1 MKQLASLLSLL
12 FALTLL
18 SATRVDGSPGA
29 TLYIQH
35 DGVSVH
41 QAPNADAP
49 VVLHLD
55 RGRKLKELRRQGS
68 WVKGIIYGEIG
79 KEGWVKQSQV
89 GSKPLADATAESQEP
104 EEDTIIGAIAT
115 PKPKTPPPLHTFRLR
130 FKGTVGTI
138 VKRGG
143 SCRYITAS
151 GATKRL
157 KLGPTKRLKLGQIIN
172 VWKKAYQVKAKAI
185 RCSVTNF
192 HGSGRLTVE
201 LWADGKIL
209 DSKTLRP
216 MGTLKISTPWDW
228 N

>member
-18 SATRVDGSPGA
+18 SATRVDASTGA

-35 DGVSVH
+35 DSVSVH

-68 WVKGIIYGEIG
+68 WVKCIIYGEIG

-89 GSKPLADATAESQEP
+89 GTKPLVDATAESQES
-104 EEDTIIGAIAT
+104 EEDTIVGTIAT
-115 PKPKTPPPLHTFRLR
+115 PKPKTTPLLQTFRLR
-130 FKGTVGTI
+130 FTGKVGSL
-138 VKRGG
+138 RG

-151 GATKRL
+151 GATKRFKIRPTK
-157 KLGPTKRLKLGQIIN
+157 KLGPGNPR
-172 VWKKAYQVKAKAI
+172 
-185 RCSVTNF
+185 
-192 HGSGRLTVE
+192 
-201 LWADGKIL
+201 
-209 DSKTLRP
+209 
-216 MGTLKISTPWDW
+216 
-228 N
+228 

>member
-68 WVKGIIYGEIG
+68 WVKGI
-79 KEGWVKQSQV
+79 
-89 GSKPLADATAESQEP
+89 ESAAQ
-104 EEDTIIGAIAT
+104 
-115 PKPKTPPPLHTFRLR
+115 
-130 FKGTVGTI
+130 
-138 VKRGG
+138 
-143 SCRYITAS
+143 
-151 GATKRL
+151 
-157 KLGPTKRLKLGQIIN
+157 
-172 VWKKAYQVKAKAI
+172 
-185 RCSVTNF
+185 
-192 HGSGRLTVE
+192 
-201 LWADGKIL
+201 
-209 DSKTLRP
+209 
-216 MGTLKISTPWDW
+216 
-228 N
+228 

>member
-18 SATRVDGSPGA
+18 SATRVDGSTGA

-35 DGVSVH
+35 DGVSVY

-89 GSKPLADATAESQEP
+89 GSKPLADATA
-104 EEDTIIGAIAT
+104 DVGAIAT
-115 PKPKTPPPLHTFRLR
+115 PKPKTTPLLHTFRLG
-130 FKGTVGTI
+130 FTGTAGSL
-138 VKRGG
+138 RGR
-143 SCRYITAS
+143 CRYINAS
-151 GATKRL
+151 GATKRF
-157 KLGPTKRLKLGQIIN
+157 KLAPF
-172 VWKKAYQVKAKAI
+172 VPKAYIVKAKAI
-185 RCSVTNF
+185 RCFVRSLE
-192 HGSGRLTVE
+192 GGGLTVK
-201 LWADGKIL
+201 LWTDGKV
-209 DSKTLRP
+209 SFSRTLRTI
-216 MGTLKISTPWDW
+216 GTVRISAPRVW

>member
-35 DGVSVH
+35 DGVIVY

-104 EEDTIIGAIAT
+104 EEDTIVGTIAT
-115 PKPKTPPPLHTFRLR
+115 PKPKTTPLLHTFRLR
-130 FKGTVGTI
+130 FTGTVRRLKG
-138 VKRGG
+138 R
-143 SCRYITAS
+143 CRYITAS
-151 GATKRL
+151 GATKRF
-157 KLGPTKRLKLGQIIN
+157 KLGPFVN
-172 VWKKAYQVKAKAI
+172 KAYQVKAKAI
-185 RCSVTNF
+185 RCFVKALGF
-192 HGSGRLTVE
+192 GGRLTVK
-201 LWADGKIL
+201 LWTDGKI
-209 DSKTLRP
+209 SVSRTLRP
-216 MGTLKISTPWDW
+216 TLVSIGALRISTSTLRISTPWDW

>member
-104 EEDTIIGAIAT
+104 EEDTIVGPIAT

-130 FKGTVGTI
+130 FTGTVG
-138 VKRGG
+138 KLKGR
-143 SCRYITAS
+143 CRYITAS
-151 GATKRL
+151 GATKRF
-157 KLGPTKRLKLGQIIN
+157 KLGPFVN
-172 VWKKAYQVKAKAI
+172 KAYQVKAKAI
-185 RCSVTNF
+185 RCFVKALGF
-192 HGSGRLTVE
+192 GGRLTVK
-201 LWADGKIL
+201 LWTDGKI
-209 DSKTLRP
+209 SVSRTLRP
-216 MGTLKISTPWDW
+216 TLRSIGALRISTSTLRISTPWDW

>member
-12 FALTLL
+12 FALTIF
-18 SATRVDGSPGA
+18 SATRVDGSTGA

-79 KEGWVKQSQV
+79 KEGWVKQSHV

-104 EEDTIIGAIAT
+104 EKDTIVGTIAT
-115 PKPKTPPPLHTFRLR
+115 PKPKTTPLLHTYRLG
-130 FKGTVGTI
+130 FTGTTGSL
-138 VKRGG
+138 RGR
-143 SCRYITAS
+143 CRYINAS
-151 GATKRL
+151 GATKRF
-157 KLGPTKRLKLGQIIN
+157 KLAPFVTKT
-172 VWKKAYQVKAKAI
+172 YQVKAKAI
-185 RCSVTNF
+185 RCFVRSVD
-192 HGSGRLTVE
+192 GGGLTVK
-201 LWADGKIL
+201 LWTDGKV
-209 DSKTLRP
+209 SFSRTLRSI
-216 MGTLKISTPWDW
+216 GTVRISAPRDW

>member
-18 SATRVDGSPGA
+18 SATRVDGSTGA

-35 DGVSVH
+35 DGVSVY

-79 KEGWVKQSQV
+79 KEGWIKQSQV
-89 GSKPLADATAESQEP
+89 GSKPPADATAESQEP
-104 EEDTIIGAIAT
+104 EEDTTVGAIAT
-115 PKPKTPPPLHTFRLR
+115 PKPKTTPLLHTFRLGFTGVAGR
-130 FKGTVGTI
+130 L
-138 VKRGG
+138 RGH
-143 SCRYITAS
+143 CRYITAS
-151 GATKRL
+151 GATKRF
-157 KLGPTKRLKLGQIIN
+157 KLGPF
-172 VWKKAYQVKAKAI
+172 VPKAYQVKAKEI
-185 RCSVTNF
+185 RCFVKNFDSVP
-192 HGSGRLTVE
+192 LMVK
-201 LWADGKIL
+201 LWTDGKV
-209 DSKTLRP
+209 SFSRTHRTLRRFR
-216 MGTLKISTPWDW
+216 ISAPWHW

>member
-18 SATRVDGSPGA
+18 SATRVDASPGA

-104 EEDTIIGAIAT
+104 EEDTIVGAIAT
-115 PKPKTPPPLHTFRLR
+115 PKPKTTPLLHTFRLR
-130 FKGTVGTI
+130 FTGTVGSL
-138 VKRGG
+138 RGR
-143 SCRYITAS
+143 CRYITAS
-151 GATKRL
+151 GATKRF
-157 KLGPTKRLKLGQIIN
+157 KLGPFVN
-172 VWKKAYQVKAKAI
+172 KAYQVKAKAI
-185 RCSVTNF
+185 RCFVINVDNI
-192 HGSGRLTVE
+192 GRLTVK
-201 LWADGKIL
+201 LWTDGKY
-209 DSKTLRP
+209 SGSRTLRTI
-216 MGTLKISTPWDW
+216 GTLRISTPWDW

>member
-104 EEDTIIGAIAT
+104 EEDTIVGTIAT
-115 PKPKTPPPLHTFRLR
+115 PKPKTTPLLQTFRLR
-130 FKGTVGTI
+130 FTGKVGSL
-138 VKRGG
+138 RG

-151 GATKRL
+151 GATKRFKRRYHRHL
-157 KLGPTKRLKLGQIIN
+157 THDGPR
-172 VWKKAYQVKAKAI
+172 
-185 RCSVTNF
+185 
-192 HGSGRLTVE
+192 
-201 LWADGKIL
+201 
-209 DSKTLRP
+209 
-216 MGTLKISTPWDW
+216 
-228 N
+228 

>member
-1 MKQLASLLSLL
+1 MKQLASILSLL

-18 SATRVDGSPGA
+18 SATRVDASPGA

-104 EEDTIIGAIAT
+104 EEDTIVGPIAT
-115 PKPKTPPPLHTFRLR
+115 PKPKTTPLLHTFRLR
-130 FKGTVGTI
+130 FTG
-138 VKRGG
+138 KRFRGL
-143 SCRYITAS
+143 CRYITAS

-157 KLGPTKRLKLGQIIN
+157 KLGPTAVRIERFGQLVISN
-172 VWKKAYQVKAKAI
+172 QRAYQVKGKAI
-185 RCSVTNF
+185 RCFVRNLDRF
-192 HGSGRLTVE
+192 GRLTVKV
-201 LWADGKIL
+201 WADGKIFG
-209 DSKTLRP
+209 SSTLRP
-216 MGTLKISTPWDW
+216 LGTLRIAYPRERAR
-228 N
+228 